1 LQEAVWATD
10 LAGLPPPR
18 RGKVRDVYDL
28 GETLLLV
35 ATDRLSAYDHVLRPA
50 IPGKGK
56 VLTQLSTFWFGR
68 LGDSVPNHLLAT
80 DPADFPAAVR
90 PHAAL
95 LAGRA
100 VLVRKTAVVP
110 FECVARGYLAGSGY
124 REYRQSGRV
133 CGIELPPGLV
143 LASRLPRPIFTP
155 ATKAATGHDENVDFA
170 TFAKEA
176 AAAAESAPEEVAA
189 GGTAG
194 TVAAG
199 TAVGEATFP
208 ERLRDLTLLLYER
221 AAARAAERDLILA
234 DTKFEFGLLP
244 AGAAGGGDGRRGTM
258 GGAGSAGSGPPL
270 TDRLLL
276 IDEALTP
283 DSSRYWDVAHWR
295 PGEEPAS
302 FDKQFVRNWL
312 DASGWDHQ
320 SPPPELPPD
329 VVLGTRDRYVEAF
342 RRLTGREPDL

>member
-1 LQEAVWATD
+1 VHQSVWATE

-68 LGDSVPNHLLAT
+68 LGDSVPNHLLAA
-80 DPADFPAAVR
+80 DPADFPAEVR
-90 PHAAL
+90 PHTAL

-133 CGIELPPGLV
+133 CGIELPPGLA
-143 LASRLPRPIFTP
+143 LASRLPRPVFTP
-155 ATKAATGHDENVDFA
+155 ATKAASGHDENVDFE
-170 TFAKEA
+170 TFARGVIAATGEA
-176 AAAAESAPEEVAA
+176 AL
-189 GGTAG
+189 
-194 TVAAG
+194 
-199 TAVGEATFP
+199 P
-208 ERLRDLTLLLYER
+208 ERLRDLTLSLYER

-244 AGAAGGGDGRRGTM
+244 GVGAGAGGAGEVRM
-258 GGAGSAGSGPPL
+258 SKAGGAGSASGGTAL
-270 TDRLLL
+270 ADRLLL

-312 DASGWDHQ
+312 DASGWDRQ

-342 RRLTGREPDL
+342 RRLTGREPEL